1 MTKKT
6 NYTDEPL
13 GKAEVTPDFLPS
25 LSEPACREEGTRMT
39 PPMPPFSVKRIDH
52 LVFRVRD
59 LQTSVAFYSAVLGC
73 EAIRTRDDLG
83 LVHLRAG
90 ASMIDLISID
100 GKLGRMGGAGPSAG
114 VGGRN
119 VDHLC
124 LRIEPFIE
132 EALTLHLKQHGIVPH
147 AKAST
152 NFGAEGEGLSLYFDD
167 PDGNVIELKGG
178 ASVQP

>member
-1 MTKKT
+1 MAP
-6 NYTDEPL
+6 TD
-13 GKAEVTPDFLPS
+13 ATADAFLN
-25 LSEPACREEGTRMT
+25 ATRAML
-39 PPMPPFSVKRIDH
+39 PFVVKRIDH
-52 LVFRVRD
+52 VVFRVRD
-59 LQTSVAFYSAVLGC
+59 LQASVAFYSSVLGC
-73 EAIRTRDDLG
+73 EAVRTRDDLG

-100 GKLGRMGGAGPSAG
+100 GKLGRIGGAGPSAG

-152 NFGAEGEGLSLYFDD
+152 NFGAEGEGFSLYFDD
-167 PDGNVIELKGG
+167 PDGNVIELKGAAG
-178 ASVQP
+178 